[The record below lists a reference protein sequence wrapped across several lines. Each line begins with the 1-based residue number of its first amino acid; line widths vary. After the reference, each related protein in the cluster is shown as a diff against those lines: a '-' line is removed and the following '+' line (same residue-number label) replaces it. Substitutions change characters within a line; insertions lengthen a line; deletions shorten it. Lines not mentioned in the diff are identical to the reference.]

1 MDSTV
6 LCLFATHCD
15 GCVEISEQERLSP
28 PSDCSRDAPARLSAW
43 KTFGLYLNRKRI
55 SSYQNAQLNVL
66 LDLCFYTD
74 A

>member
-6 LCLFATHCD
+6 LCLFATYCD
-15 GCVEISEQERLSP
+15 GCMEISEQERHSP
-28 PSDCSRDAPARLSAW
+28 PSDCSRDAPVHLSAW

-66 LDLCFYTD
+66 LDFMFLY
-74 A
+74 